1 LNQSKIESLRIES
14 AETESVGTV
23 RAGFGSNTNA
33 GDKGLGMPVKNE
45 TSTRFMDEVRILSP
59 WVYVLVGLGFLAA
72 IAAVVYATR
81 SGKPPFPLVAM
92 VPLAIFGGTIVG
104 CYILL
109 IGYIYGDAAR
119 RGMSPLAWT
128 LLAICVPNALGIVLY
143 FVLRKPR
150 VAICPQ
156 CGNALQPGFNFCPSC
171 NHKLSPSC
179 PQCQRVVGAN
189 DVYCPYCGTSLRNQG
204 ASVSSPPETLLG

>member
-1 LNQSKIESLRIES
+1 
-14 AETESVGTV
+14 
-23 RAGFGSNTNA
+23 
-33 GDKGLGMPVKNE
+33 MPVKNE
-45 TSTRFMDEVRILSP
+45 TSTRFMDEIRIISP
-59 WVYVLVGLGFLAA
+59 WTYLLVGLGFLAA
-72 IAAVVYATR
+72 IAAVVYATL
-81 SGKPPFPLVAM
+81 SGNPPFPLVGM

-109 IGYIYGDAAR
+109 IGYVYRDAGR

-150 VAICPQ
+150 IAACPQ
-156 CGNALQPGFNFCPSC
+156 CGKALQPGFNFCPRC

-179 PQCQRVVGAN
+179 PQCQRVIGAN
-189 DVYCPYCGTSLRNQG
+189 DVYCPYCGTSLRDQ
-204 ASVSSPPETLLG
+204 AAPISSQPQTPQM